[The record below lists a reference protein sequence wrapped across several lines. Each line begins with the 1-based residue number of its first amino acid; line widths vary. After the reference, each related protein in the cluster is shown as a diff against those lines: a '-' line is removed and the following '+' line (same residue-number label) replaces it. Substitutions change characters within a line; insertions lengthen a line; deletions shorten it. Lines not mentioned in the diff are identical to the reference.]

1 MNILFLADC
10 LNSFEC
16 APGRS
21 WSVNICIH
29 YRPRASISDA
39 SKILALVCV
48 NLDDRV
54 LLDKDRNV
62 HHLKEQK
69 KNERV

>member
-21 WSVNICIH
+21 WSVNICKNVYIVLEPQSVT
-29 YRPRASISDA
+29 RPRYLRSSVSILTIVFS
-39 SKILALVCV
+39 SIKIGTFTT
-48 NLDDRV
+48 
-54 LLDKDRNV
+54 
-62 HHLKEQK
+62 
-69 KNERV
+69 